1 MVSRERIKAGLRAGG
16 VHLCISACVALAAAV
31 LVLWV
36 WFPYPFRD
44 ISGGLFLFWLMVSI
58 DVTCGPL
65 LTSILFNPKKSRRE
79 LTLDLSLVA
88 LVQLSALVYGLY
100 SISLARP
107 IAQVFEVD
115 RLVAVTA
122 AQFTPEEL
130 ARARPEYQNFPLFGG
145 PRLLG
150 TRIPGGPEVLNSVSI
165 ALAGKDLSLRPE
177 KWQPYEDSMADVQTR
192 MKPLADLRASRPQE
206 QQAAIDTAVR
216 DSGLPLN
223 QLFYLPLTS
232 NKKLDSWIAI
242 LNKEAQIVGY
252 APVDGF

>member
-1 MVSRERIKAGLRAGG
+1 MISAERIKAGLQAGG
-16 VHLCISACVALAAAV
+16 LHLGISACVALAAAV
-31 LVLWV
+31 LVLRI

-44 ISGGLFLFWLMVSI
+44 ISGGLFLFWLMVGI
-58 DVTCGPL
+58 DVVCGPL

-122 AQFTPEEL
+122 AQITPADL
-130 ARARPEYQNFPLFGG
+130 AKARSECRNISLFGG
-145 PRLLG
+145 PLLLG
-150 TRIPGGPEVLNSVSI
+150 TRIPNGQETFGSVKM
-165 ALAGKDLSLRPE
+165 ALAGWDLSLRPE
-177 KWQPYEDSMADVQTR
+177 WWQPYEDGIADVKRR
-192 MKPLADLRASRPQE
+192 MKPLADLRASRTQE
-206 QQAAIDTAVR
+206 PIDAAVQDT
-216 DSGLPLN
+216 GLPLD

-232 NKKLDSWIAI
+232 RKKLDSWIAI
-242 LNKEAQIVGY
+242 LNKDAQIVGY

>member
-1 MVSRERIKAGLRAGG
+1 MIRAERIKAGLRAGG
-16 VHLCISACVALAAAV
+16 LHLGISACVALATAV

-58 DVTCGPL
+58 DVVCGPL
-65 LTSILFNPKKSRRE
+65 LTSILFNPQKSRRE

-100 SISLARP
+100 SINLARP

-122 AQFTPEEL
+122 TQFTPEDL
-130 ARARPEYQNFPLFGG
+130 ARARPEYRNIPLFGG

-150 TRIPGGPEVLNSVSI
+150 TRIPNGQETLDSVSM
-165 ALAGKDLSLRPE
+165 ALAGRDLSLRPE
-177 KWQPYEDSMADVQTR
+177 WWQPYEDSIANVKLR
-192 MKPLADLRASRPQE
+192 MKPLANLRKARAAE
-206 QQAAIDTAVR
+206 AQAEIDSAVQKT
-216 DSGLPLN
+216 GLPLN

-232 NKKLDSWIAI
+232 RKKLDSWIAL
-242 LNKEAQIVGY
+242 LNKDAQIVGY